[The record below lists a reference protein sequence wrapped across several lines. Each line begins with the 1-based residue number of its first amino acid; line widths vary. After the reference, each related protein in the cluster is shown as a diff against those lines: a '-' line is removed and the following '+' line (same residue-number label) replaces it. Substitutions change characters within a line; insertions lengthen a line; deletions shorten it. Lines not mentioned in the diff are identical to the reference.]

1 VSLDEV
7 NRSNI
12 QLRTSNN
19 DASFQKKLPPELRL
33 GGFMGLLKKLL
44 LVAAALLLT
53 VGMAATETT
62 VKWLHIEANPEQ
74 VKIWEEV
81 ARTFETKNPGV
92 KIEMQFLENEAYKAK
107 LPTILQSRDRP
118 HIIYSWAGGV
128 LKAQIEA
135 GVLDDISDR
144 IKGYSDQITP
154 AALAAFSPDGKVRGL
169 PIALSQVGFLYNKD
183 LFAKAGV
190 DGSKIK
196 TWDDLLAAVK
206 ALKAA
211 GVTPI
216 VVGGADKWP
225 LHFYWTHLAV
235 RLGGKASFEAALKGE
250 NGGFEGEVFQKSGEL
265 FKQLVD
271 LQPFQ
276 NGFLGFKNP
285 QAVGYFGDGKAAM
298 TLAISV
304 VYHQQ
309 RALSANKAGLS
320 DDNIGWFDFPLI
332 PGGKGEPTDTLG
344 GITGWLITKGAPKEA
359 TEFLKFFISKDVQTR
374 LAAGNFLVPVVKGAE
389 AGFGNPFMKQI
400 AANLEKSKYHQNFYD
415 QSLGPSVGRV
425 VNDVTA
431 EIAGGT
437 MSPQDAARAIQ
448 SAWKQGN

>member
-1 VSLDEV
+1 
-7 NRSNI
+7 
-12 QLRTSNN
+12 
-19 DASFQKKLPPELRL
+19 
-33 GGFMGLLKKLL
+33 MGLLKRLL
-44 LVAAALLLT
+44 LVATGLTLAVGTAA
-53 VGMAATETT
+53 ADTT
-62 VKWLHIEANPEQ
+62 VKWLHIEVNPAQ

-81 ARTFETKNPGV
+81 ARAYEAAHPGV
-92 KIEMQFLENEAYKAK
+92 RIEMQFLENEAYKAK
-107 LPTILQSRDRP
+107 LPTILQSKDRP

-135 GVLDDISDR
+135 GVLEDITDQV
-144 IKGYSDQITP
+144 KGYSDTITP
-154 AALAAFSPDGKVRGL
+154 AALAAFTQNGRVYGL
-169 PIALSQVGFLYNKD
+169 PIALSQVGFLYNKA
-183 LFAKAGV
+183 LMAKANV
-190 DGSKIK
+190 DPAQIK
-196 TWDDLLAAVK
+196 AWDDLLAAVK

-235 RLGGKASFEAALKGE
+235 RIGGRAAFDAALRGE
-250 NGGFEGEVFQKSGEL
+250 NGGFEGETFQKSGEL

-298 TLAISV
+298 TLAIST
-304 VYHQQ
+304 VYHLQ
-309 RALSANKAGLS
+309 RALAADKVGLGE
-320 DDNIGWFDFPLI
+320 DNIGWFDFPVV

-359 TEFLKFFISKDVQTR
+359 TDFLKFFISKDVQTK
-374 LAAGNFLVPVVKGAE
+374 LAAGNFLIPVVKGAE
-389 AGFGNPFMKQI
+389 AGFNNAFMKHV
-400 AANLEKSKYHQNFYD
+400 ADNLARSNYHQNFYD

-431 EIAGGT
+431 EIAGGSMT
-437 MSPQDAARAIQ
+437 PQQAATAIQ
-448 SAWKQGN
+448 AAWKQGN